1 MWGDSIYQLSG
12 YCARKLELDPI
23 LRLEWRATSEGMRVR
38 TSELEHEWHEGN
50 SRRVFS
56 VGGGMVVNLKLSGL
70 EKLRRPTSPIAMV
83 LIDAAREWFVIHPK
97 YPSTHA
103 ATQPKHPRSH
113 APQVMLPRAETRNQ
127 QPTVHCP
134 LPAAA
139 RTACTART
147 VTISSHRAGGLLV
160 RLEQIGRIGLV

>member
-1 MWGDSIYQLSG
+1 
-12 YCARKLELDPI
+12 
-23 LRLEWRATSEGMRVR
+23 
-38 TSELEHEWHEGN
+38 
-50 SRRVFS
+50 
-56 VGGGMVVNLKLSGL
+56 
-70 EKLRRPTSPIAMV
+70 MV
-83 LIDAAREWFVIHPK
+83 LIDTAREWFVPPLIHPK

-103 ATQPKHPRSH
+103 ATQLKHPRSH
-113 APQVMLPRAETRNQ
+113 ALMLPRAETRNQ